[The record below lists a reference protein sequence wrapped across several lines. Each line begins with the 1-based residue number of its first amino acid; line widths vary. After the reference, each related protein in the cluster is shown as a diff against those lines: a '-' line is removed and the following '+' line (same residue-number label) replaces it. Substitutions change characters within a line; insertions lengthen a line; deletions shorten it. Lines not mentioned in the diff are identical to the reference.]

1 MCHDAGHACVA
12 ESGSSLSAAAADTQ
26 RARVRVNAYRRITY
40 GETAKLDSA
49 IGTSRRELRRRR
61 QNRPGVHRAAH
72 ARIERYGIEAQ
83 PEPRPRHAARPARGG
98 VHGLSFLLLLWHF
111 RQSGASQDNS
121 YSSLCDSASA
131 AFPAVLLHTRRTV
144 NRLCEML
151 LCVGEPPIKQSF
163 ECESCSLPR
172 CCCALRA

>member
-1 MCHDAGHACVA
+1 MKAA
-12 ESGSSLSAAAADTQ
+12 SGTQHTRNEPASALTLT
-26 RARVRVNAYRRITY
+26 RRITHTVRL

-72 ARIERYGIEAQ
+72 ARIEQYGIEAQ

-98 VHGLSFLLLLWHF
+98 LHGLSFLLLLWHF